1 MMDAIS
7 TRIKA
12 ITMLVTQLT
21 AKWVEIG
28 TTLQNEM
35 HLLGDVNQDGEITQA
50 DAEAVMNILSG
61 ELTET
66 PIQFVLAD
74 VDFDGNIVYF
84 DALTIS
90 DIITGNANPAFTYA
104 TAVEYAGAAVGDYVR
119 AVFTVST
126 SSGTANV
133 PTYAYVPKAGII
145 GIYSNIKIP
154 ANATGEIKL
163 LKA

>member
-1 MMDAIS
+1 MMDALS

-12 ITMLVTQLT
+12 ITRLVTQLT

-35 HLLGDVNQDGEITQA
+35 QRLGDVNQDGEITQA
-50 DAEAVMNILSG
+50 DGEAVMNILSG

-66 PIQFVLAD
+66 PIRFVLGD
-74 VDFDGNIVYF
+74 LDFDGKLSYY
-84 DALTIS
+84 DAMTIA
-90 DIITGNANPAFTYA
+90 DIISGQSSTAFIYA

-126 SSGTANV
+126 SSGMANV
-133 PTYAYVPKAGII
+133 PIYAYVPKAGII
-145 GIYSNIKIP
+145 GIYSNVKIP
-154 ANATGEIKL
+154 AHSTGEIRL